1 MKLHKLN
8 RNFTWCKSRPPFE
21 IITEEQS
28 NAYNEL
34 GGFVLRGAFS
44 KGEIAELTEVL
55 DPLELASNE
64 LLRQMQDKR
73 LNIARADEI
82 VFRPHVVSAD
92 TRVKKFACHPVLARL
107 CRDLVGSKPRL
118 YWGSDSV

>member
-1 MKLHKLN
+1 ML
-8 RNFTWCKSRPPFE
+8 
-21 IITEEQS
+21 Q
-28 NAYNEL
+28 
-34 GGFVLRGAFS
+34 GAFS

-92 TRVKKFACHPVLARL
+92 TRVKKICLSSCTSETLSRFGWFETAALL
-107 CRDLVGSKPRL
+107 
-118 YWGSDSV
+118 GSDSV

>member
-8 RNFTWCKSRPPFE
+8 RNFTWCKSTPPFE

-34 GGFVLRGAFS
+34 GGFVLQGAFS

-55 DPLELASNE
+55 DPLELALNE

-82 VFRPHVVSAD
+82 VFRPHVV
-92 TRVKKFACHPVLARL
+92 
-107 CRDLVGSKPRL
+107 
-118 YWGSDSV
+118 